1 MTMHDQTEYYGHSLI
16 QHGPANDRIYLMKL
30 EQEDYPD
37 ILERLDSLAEQHNYS
52 KIFAKIPGFAAE
64 AFEKKGYRC
73 EASIP
78 GLYRRSEDGFFMC
91 RYRHPDRL
99 IDHDADRVQQV
110 LDVAL
115 ARSAHKPDHPLP
127 DDAESRL
134 ATPADCPAMADLYAQ
149 VFASYPFPI
158 DDPAYLAKTMEENLI
173 YAGIWQREDLLAL
186 ASAEMDEQG
195 ANAEMTDFATDPN
208 WRGHGLANILLRRLE
223 REVDRRGI
231 STSYT
236 IARATSFGMNICFAR
251 NGYQFG
257 GTLIKNTQIS
267 GKLESMNVWY
277 KELISTTKHTDG

>member
-1 MTMHDQTEYYGHSLI
+1 MHDQMEYCGRSLI
-16 QHGPANDRIYLMKL
+16 QHGPANDRVYLMKL
-30 EQEDYPD
+30 QREDFPGIIEQ
-37 ILERLDSLAEQHNYS
+37 LENLAEQHNYS
-52 KIFAKIPGFAAE
+52 KIFAKIPGYAA
-64 AFEKKGYRC
+64 AGFEDRGYRC

-78 GLYRRSEDGFFMC
+78 GLYQRSEDGFFMC

-115 ARSAHKPDHPLP
+115 ARSAQKPDHPLP
-127 DDAESRL
+127 EDGESRL
-134 ATPADCPAMADLYAQ
+134 ADATDCPQMAELYAR

-158 DDPAYLAKTMEENLI
+158 DDPAYLAKTMEDNLV

-186 ASAEMDEQG
+186 ASAELDEDG
-195 ANAEMTDFATDPN
+195 GNAEMTDFATDPN

-223 REVDRRGI
+223 REVDRLGI
-231 STSYT
+231 RTAFT

-277 KELISTTKHTDG
+277 KDLTAGAEQAG